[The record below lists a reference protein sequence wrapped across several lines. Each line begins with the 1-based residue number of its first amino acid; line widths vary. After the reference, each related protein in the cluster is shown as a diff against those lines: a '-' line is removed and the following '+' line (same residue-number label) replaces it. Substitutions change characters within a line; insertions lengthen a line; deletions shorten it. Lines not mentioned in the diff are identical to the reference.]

1 METTPDYELVESVKS
16 RLKSVQDIIVG
27 AHVLNKFNERPITE
41 EQIKSMIWDPKNLV
55 NAEIQK
61 DEISEKYRLIFR
73 KSGKY
78 DLIIVIR
85 LINSHLK
92 IITAHIQN
100 KKRTKITEKWRK
112 RLRFRR

>member
-1 METTPDYELVESVKS
+1 METAPDYELIESVKS
-16 RLKSVQDIIVG
+16 RLKNIRDIIVG
-27 AHVLNKFNERPITE
+27 AHVLNRFNERLITE
-41 EQIKSMIWDPKNLV
+41 EQIKSLLWDPKNLV
-55 NAEIQK
+55 NAEAQK
-61 DEISEKYRLIFR
+61 DEISEKYRLVFR

-85 LINSHLK
+85 FINLHLK